1 MAAEVLNFQYNENR
15 YRLFKRTQIWL
26 GEIMKKLLFIATI
39 IFILATISNVFAQGT
54 KDVKLSINKQTIASG
69 SKLKIKLIEIKDTR
83 CPVDVDCVWAGNAVI
98 KFSLSKGNSAA
109 KTFELNSG
117 IEPMSVSYQGYEIK
131 IKEISPQRK
140 SAESEKSAQQSVILT
155 IGKIPKKP

>member
-1 MAAEVLNFQYNENR
+1 
-15 YRLFKRTQIWL
+15 
-26 GEIMKKLLFIATI
+26 MKKILFIATI
-39 IFILATISNVFAQGT
+39 IFALATISSVFAQGT

-98 KFSLSKGNSAA
+98 KFSVSKGKSAA
-109 KTFELNSG
+109 KAFELNSG

-131 IKEISPQRK
+131 IKDISPRLK
-140 SAESEKSAQQSVILT
+140 STESDKPIQQLVILT
-155 IGKIPKKP
+155 IGKTSKKP